1 MKAYR
6 CRDAEERILVLRM
19 ELDYEL
25 LNLYDALKENH
36 PNKIDQCKARLEEIR
51 KEMMML
57 EAL

>member
-36 PNKIDQCKARLEEIR
+36 PNKIDQCKARLEEIEKR
-51 KEMMML
+51 
-57 EAL
+57 